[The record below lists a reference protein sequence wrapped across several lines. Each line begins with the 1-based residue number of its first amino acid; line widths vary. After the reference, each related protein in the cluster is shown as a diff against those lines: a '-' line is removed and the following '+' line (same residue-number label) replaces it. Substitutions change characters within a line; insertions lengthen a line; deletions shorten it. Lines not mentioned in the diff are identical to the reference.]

1 MRIIFFNS
9 WYADAARGS
18 GTAAAVSGL
27 ARGLEGLGHRVEMV
41 PPRRRVPGLTL
52 RRLLYNLELAL
63 GSPAPVGPAPGGPA
77 GGPAPGEFDLA
88 VGFDIDGFMFRR
100 PPGRGYG
107 VCLLGVSSEERRF
120 ERGWP
125 RAYLGALARLEGA
138 NARRADK
145 TIVPSEHSRR
155 VAIEAYGLSPE
166 KVGVVPLGIDL
177 GAWDASAASFP
188 GRGEERPTVLS
199 VARQYPRKNTKSL
212 IAAMP
217 AVRAEVPGAVL
228 RIVGGGPMLPAL
240 RRQAG
245 ELGLGGLGGVE
256 GAVEFLG
263 ELPSAEAVRREF
275 FGADVFCLPS
285 LQESFGLVFLEAM
298 AAGLPIVA
306 ARAAAIPEVAPAGEV
321 ARLVA
326 GEDAG
331 ALADALIGLLRN
343 AGERDRLGAAG
354 RARVSG
360 FGWAESARRFVAEFG
375 V

>member
-1 MRIIFFNS
+1 LRIIFFNS
-9 WYADAARGS
+9 WYADRARGS
-18 GTAAAVSGL
+18 GTAAATSGL
-27 ARGLEGLGHRVEMV
+27 ARGLESLGHRVETI
-41 PPRRRVPGLTL
+41 PPRRRAPGLTA
-52 RRLLYNLELAL
+52 RRLLYNFELAMK
-63 GSPAPVGPAPGGPA
+63 APA
-77 GGPAPGEFDLA
+77 GGAAPEEFDLA
-88 VGFDIDGFMFRR
+88 VGFDIDGFMFCR
-100 PPGRGYG
+100 PPGRCYG
-107 VCLLGVSSEERRF
+107 VCLLGVSAEESRF

-125 RAYLGALARLEGA
+125 RAYLGAIARLEGA

-155 VAIEAYGLSPE
+155 AAIEAYGLSPE

-177 GAWDASAASFP
+177 SAWDASAASFP
-188 GRGEERPTVLS
+188 GRGEGRPTILS

-217 AVRAEVPGAVL
+217 AVRAEVPGALL

-240 RRQAG
+240 KKQAG
-245 ELGLGGLGGVE
+245 ELGLGGAE

-263 ELPSAEAVRREF
+263 ELPSDEAVRREF

-285 LQESFGLVFLEAM
+285 LQEGFGIVFLEAM

-331 ALADALIGLLRN
+331 ALADALIGLLKD
-343 AGERDRLGAAG
+343 AGERERLGAAG
-354 RARVSG
+354 RARAGG
-360 FGWAESARRFVAEFG
+360 FGWAESARRFVAEFE